1 MTVPNKTL
9 LDSVLFLG
17 FSTQVKEIVDIVHLI
32 MSVLNVLLE
41 ALELKVDLETLLS
54 TDETT

>member
-9 LDSVLFLG
+9 LNSVLFLG
-17 FSTQVKEIVDIVHLI
+17 FSTQVKEIVNVVHLI
-32 MSVLNVLLE
+32 MSVLYVLLE
-41 ALELKVDLETLLS
+41 ALELEIDLETLLS